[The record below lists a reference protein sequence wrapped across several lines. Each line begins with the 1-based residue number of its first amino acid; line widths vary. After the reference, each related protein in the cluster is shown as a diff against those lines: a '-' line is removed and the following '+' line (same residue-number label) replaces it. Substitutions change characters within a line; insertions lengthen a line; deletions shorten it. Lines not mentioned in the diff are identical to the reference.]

1 MGSLDTPPSWA
12 DPIVL
17 ASIER
22 AFDAT
27 WPVIRAHEAG
37 ANKARMSE
45 LSMAQPQAHRTRI
58 RGHNRSAGASEV
70 SVRGFPRLQRLGAA
84 GWPRDVL
91 GSLAAAAWGVMLFDL
106 VRKGER
112 QRCQVTPQ
120 VLDRTA
126 VEAGAL
132 PR

>member
-1 MGSLDTPPSWA
+1 MRSLDTPPSWA

-45 LSMAQPQAHRTRI
+45 LSMALSHKLIELASEGI
-58 RGHNRSAGASEV
+58 KRSPGASEV
-70 SVRGFPRLQRLGAA
+70 ILEAFPAYSSAR
-84 GWPRDVL
+84 
-91 GSLAAAAWGVMLFDL
+91 
-106 VRKGER
+106 
-112 QRCQVTPQ
+112 
-120 VLDRTA
+120 
-126 VEAGAL
+126 
-132 PR
+132 